1 MLELLE
7 ACAVCAWLV
16 APFAAWAWE
25 LATESKKGGRAAK

>member
-16 APFAAWAWE
+16 VPVALEIADV
-25 LATESKKGGRAAK
+25 LRRAE